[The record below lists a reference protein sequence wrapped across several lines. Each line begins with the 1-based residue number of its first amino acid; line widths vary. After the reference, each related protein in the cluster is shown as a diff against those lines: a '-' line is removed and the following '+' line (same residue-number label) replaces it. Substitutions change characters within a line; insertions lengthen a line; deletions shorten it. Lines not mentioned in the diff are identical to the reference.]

1 MDADVDNENDTIEQ
15 VMETIDRSE
24 ALARGLGGALTR
36 LGTMLSVASRH
47 VAIQSRVVEAELRM
61 IDSKA
66 RVGGA
71 EWDAISVFGTF
82 STNAIEAVR
91 SASDELAVKRA
102 LVFRQI
108 MSLLSIGRDRLEVR
122 DYLAERGWERRNETS
137 SEELVAQELILSTPG
152 MVAFIR
158 GQVEIDELWIEP
170 APSPKRRRSPGRRKS
185 RKASGERD

>member
-1 MDADVDNENDTIEQ
+1 M
-15 VMETIDRSE
+15 
-24 ALARGLGGALTR
+24 TR

-122 DYLAERGWERRNETS
+122 DYLAAAFCVFRFELTIDVVHPSSDPDLLIAEYHGRGRALATS
-137 SEELVAQELILSTPG
+137 RPYDNRYVGFWWFRGDAICRTREYYDQGVADAAL
-152 MVAFIR
+152 
-158 GQVEIDELWIEP
+158 
-170 APSPKRRRSPGRRKS
+170 AP
-185 RKASGERD
+185 